1 MIIPTLAPSGPR
13 PMLGS
18 YGQGIDTLRALNTL
32 VEAFQLTAPT
42 LTLSMW
48 RTSKNAADSTRNRLP
63 EDSYLGRKLC
73 AACREGDMA
82 ECVRLLDEGASPD
95 SGQSSGY
102 SALGLA
108 CNRGHLSVVDLLL
121 ARGASPNTP
130 ICANEATPLMI
141 AVVWDQRAIVERLL
155 EYRADLTPKGTAG
168 SYRGCDVFDI
178 ATQRGR
184 SAILAL
190 LKRARAMRRFERLR
204 RLVPALA
211 LLAAALR
218 ELYSMIHYRPG
229 GDGAKEAHERF
240 ERLRLAQ
247 AEHGDDA
254 GRAAV

>member
-1 MIIPTLAPSGPR
+1 MPKHIQGASVNPS
-13 PMLGS
+13 
-18 YGQGIDTLRALNTL
+18 Q
-32 VEAFQLTAPT
+32 
-42 LTLSMW
+42 
-48 RTSKNAADSTRNRLP
+48 
-63 EDSYLGRKLC
+63 
-73 AACREGDMA
+73 
-82 ECVRLLDEGASPD
+82 GASPD